1 MFFSKKKIYQMDMK
15 QANEALQN
23 IFAACNQAPNTIP
36 FDKLILRK
44 QLNTKRYTRLIV
56 ITVLTLVLTFVSPYA
71 IVPLCQML
79 SPEEPS
85 KTVTLLEDY
94 REGDILYLTFSQG
107 NVLYGEAYLE
117 TAEGE
122 IIPALSY
129 DAKTN
134 TIAFPY
140 IADEECNIYIP
151 VKDSLPLHFL
161 LSHE

>member
-1 MFFSKKKIYQMDMK
+1 MFFSKKKVYQMDMK

-44 QLNTKRYTRLIV
+44 QLNTGLYKRLIV
-56 ITVLTLVLTFVSPYA
+56 ITALTLVLTFISPLA
-71 IVPLCQML
+71 IVPLCNIL
-79 SPEEPS
+79 SPAES
-85 KTVTLLEDY
+85 YKTVNLLDDY
-94 REGDILYLTFSQG
+94 RDGDILYLTFSQG

-129 DAKTN
+129 DAETN

-161 LSHE
+161 LSHK